1 MLLGIVPAVVSA
13 VFHGLAWRCDIQS
26 QPCSSST
33 VNKLSLDR
41 TIGLFI
47 GFLSRSDGL
56 SVVAGGHVAGGASR
70 SPQDRTC
77 DV

>member
-1 MLLGIVPAVVSA
+1 
-13 VFHGLAWRCDIQS
+13 
-26 QPCSSST
+26 
-33 VNKLSLDR
+33 LSLDR

-47 GFLSRSDGL
+47 GFLRRLTGFQPSP
-56 SVVAGGHVAGGASR
+56 VANVAGGASR